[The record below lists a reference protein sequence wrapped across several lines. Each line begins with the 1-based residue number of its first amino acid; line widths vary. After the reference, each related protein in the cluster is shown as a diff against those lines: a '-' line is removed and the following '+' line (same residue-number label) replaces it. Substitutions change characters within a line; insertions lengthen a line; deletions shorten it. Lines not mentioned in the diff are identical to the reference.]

1 MHVSLGLTS
10 SIAIGHTLIDLEEL
24 NKLDNLIA
32 EEKRSI
38 AREYFCEAWEN
49 ATTEGIDIDII
60 ADELV
65 HGVLVEIARI
75 KGDAALNKFVAGL
88 SEREARGAFVPDR
101 VLQ

>member
-1 MHVSLGLTS
+1 M
-10 SIAIGHTLIDLEEL
+10 IDLEEL
-24 NKLDNLIA
+24 TRLDNLIA

-49 ATTEGIDIDII
+49 ATAEGIDIEII

-65 HGVLVEIARI
+65 HGVMVELARV
-75 KGDAALNKFVAGL
+75 KGDAALNKFVTGL
-88 SEREARGAFVPDR
+88 AEREARGAFVPDR